1 MSNLPQPHEAD
12 WYEASARDRV
22 TGLLDANSFVE
33 FLGPEQRA
41 MSPHLAQ
48 FGLTGAF
55 DDGIVVGR
63 GRLDGQEVL
72 VAAQEGWFMGGAFG
86 EVHGAKLVGLLRA
99 ARADVGPGGPHAV
112 LLLLDTGGV
121 RLQEANAGELAISE
135 VIRAIVEARS
145 AGVPVLALIGGRAG
159 AFGGGGIVTAC
170 CSRIVVSE
178 HARVSVSGPEVI
190 ETNKGVEEFDSKD
203 RALVWRVCGGR
214 TRYLAG
220 GADRYVKG
228 SIRDFRDAAIALIPQ
243 APPFDLPT
251 LEAEQ
256 RRLTER
262 LQQFGDSRD
271 APEIWSQAGVS
282 QPERIPDISDD
293 AFLAIKRPKGA
304 DHDAR

>member
-12 WYEASARDRV
+12 WYEASARERV

-99 ARADVGPGGPHAV
+99 AHADVGPSGPRAV

-262 LQQFGDSRD
+262 LRQFGNSRD

>member
-72 VAAQEGWFMGGAFG
+72 AAAQEGWFMGGAFG
-86 EVHGAKLVGLLRA
+86 EVNGAKLVGLLRA
-99 ARADVGPGGPHAV
+99 ARADAGPSGPRAV

-214 TRYLAG
+214 TRYLTG

>member
-1 MSNLPQPHEAD
+1 MSTLLQPQEAN
-12 WYEASARDRV
+12 WYEASARERV
-22 TGLLDANSFVE
+22 AGLLDPQSFVE

-48 FGLTGAF
+48 FDLTGAF

-63 GRLDGQEVL
+63 GRLDGQEVF
-72 VAAQEGWFMGGAFG
+72 VAAQEGRFLGGAFG

-99 ARADVGPGGPHAV
+99 ARDGAGPDGPRAV

-135 VIRAIVEARS
+135 IIRAILEVRS
-145 AGVPVLALIGGRAG
+145 AGIPVLALVGGRAG
-159 AFGGGGIVTAC
+159 AFGGGGIVTAS

-203 RALVWRVCGGR
+203 RALVWRICGAR
-214 TRYLAG
+214 TRYLTG
-220 GADRYVKG
+220 GADRYVKK
-228 SIRDFRDAAIALIPQ
+228 SIGDFRDAAIALIAH
-243 APPFDLPT
+243 APPFGLAT
-251 LEAEQ
+251 LKAEQ
-256 RRLTER
+256 RRLAER
-262 LQQFGDSRD
+262 VQRFGDCRD
-271 APEIWSQAGVS
+271 AAEIWRKAGL
-282 QPERIPDISDD
+282 PEPEHIADIKDD
-293 AFLAIKRPKGA
+293 AFLAIQRPEGA